1 MKMKPQIYEVKIKVS
16 VSDIDFNGHVNNL
29 KYLEW
34 MINAAVKHSESL
46 GFNPDTY
53 KKIGSTWFV
62 KSHHIEYKLPA
73 FEGDKLLLKTWIDE
87 VGKIASK
94 RKYEIYKNEKLLAY
108 GETEWIFV
116 DINTHRPKR
125 IPKEVIE
132 KYFTE

>member
-1 MKMKPQIYEVKIKVS
+1 M
-16 VSDIDFNGHVNNL
+16 
-29 KYLEW
+29 
-34 MINAAVKHSESL
+34 
-46 GFNPDTY
+46 
-53 KKIGSTWFV
+53 GSTWFV

-87 VGKIASK
+87 VGKITSK
-94 RKYEIYKNEKLLAY
+94 REYEIYKNEKLLAY

>member
-1 MKMKPQIYEVKIKVS
+1 MKKPKIYELKILVTKD
-16 VSDIDFNGHVNNL
+16 DIDFNGHVNNL

-34 MINAAVKHSESL
+34 MINSALLHSESL
-46 GFNPDTY
+46 GFNPETY

-73 FEGDKLLLKTWIDE
+73 FEEEELVLKTWIDE
-87 VGKIASK
+87 VGKITSK
-94 RKYEIYKNEKLLAY
+94 RKYEIYKDEKLLAF

-125 IPKEVIE
+125 IPNEVIE
-132 KYFTE
+132 KYFQG